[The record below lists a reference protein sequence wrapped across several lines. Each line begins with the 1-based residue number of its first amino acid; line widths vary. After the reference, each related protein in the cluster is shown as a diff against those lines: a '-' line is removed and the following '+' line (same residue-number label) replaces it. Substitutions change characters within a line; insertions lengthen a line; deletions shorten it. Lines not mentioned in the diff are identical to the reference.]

1 MQTIYID
8 TLMCVNLFI
17 DYILLLVTKK
27 TLHIR
32 ARTRRLILSSLV
44 GAFTSLWALLPFYS
58 VFLSATEKISSAII
72 IILIAFGKTDFRN
85 TCIRF
90 ITFLGLGMILS
101 SSVLLINNLLKTDKL
116 IIYNDVIYFDIS
128 PVALLATTGF
138 VYISVIIYQKL
149 TTNKFRSE
157 IHQITLSTGNISK
170 LTFESALDT
179 GCNLKEPFSGL
190 PVILTEEELFD
201 STGINE
207 NKLRVIPFSTVSG
220 SDIILGFKPD
230 KIEIDGKELAKG
242 CYIGICRNK
251 LNGEIKSIMGQ
262 DLLEVLK

>member
-17 DYILLLVTKK
+17 DYILLLITQK

-32 ARTRRLILSSLV
+32 TRTRRLILSSLF
-44 GAFTSLWALLPFYS
+44 GAITSLCALLPFYS
-58 VFLSATEKISSAII
+58 VFLSAIEKIASAIV
-72 IILIAFGKTDFRN
+72 IILIAFGKSNFRN

-90 ITFLGLGMILS
+90 ISFLGLGMILS
-101 SSVLLINNLLKTDKL
+101 STVLVINNLLRTDKL

-128 PVALLATTGF
+128 PLALLLTTGI
-138 VYISVIIYQKL
+138 VYLAVSIYQKL
-149 TTNKFRSE
+149 TANKFRSE
-157 IHQITLSTGNISK
+157 IHKITLSTGNISN

-190 PVILTEEELFD
+190 PVILTEEEIFEP
-201 STGINE
+201 TGVTE
-207 NKLRVIPFSTVSG
+207 NKLRVIPFTTVSG

-230 KIEIDGKELAKG
+230 KIKIDGKELKKG
-242 CYIGICRNK
+242 CYIGVCRNK

-262 DLLEVLK
+262 DLLEVL